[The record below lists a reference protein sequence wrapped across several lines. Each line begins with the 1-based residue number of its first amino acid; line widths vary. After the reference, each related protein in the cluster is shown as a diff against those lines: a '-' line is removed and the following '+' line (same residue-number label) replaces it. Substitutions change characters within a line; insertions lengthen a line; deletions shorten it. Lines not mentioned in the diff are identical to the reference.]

1 MGQLYFSVDGGDLQ
15 PLGEVPDLTFEP
27 DNIEEVEPTIRDLS
41 EATFE
46 CSLTS
51 HRNKFGL
58 FELFTGVKLTN
69 NYLKMNGGVIQRH
82 KTIDRYLREHKERK
96 NCLN

>member
-1 MGQLYFSVDGGDLQ
+1 MGQLYFGICGDDPQ

-27 DNIEEVEPTIRDLS
+27 DTVEEVEPTVRDLAD
-41 EATFE
+41 ATFE

-58 FELFTGVKLTN
+58 FELFTGIKLTN
-69 NYLKMNGGVIQRH
+69 NYLKMQGGVIQRH
-82 KTIDRYLREHKERK
+82 KTIDRYRRRK
-96 NCLN
+96 KC